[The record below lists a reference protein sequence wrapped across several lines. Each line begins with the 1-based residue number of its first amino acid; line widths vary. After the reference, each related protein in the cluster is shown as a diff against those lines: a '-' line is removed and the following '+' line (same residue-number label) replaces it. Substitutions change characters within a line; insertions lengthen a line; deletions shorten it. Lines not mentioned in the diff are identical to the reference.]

1 MASYREAPKVKKKPR
16 GLPILGLMLALALAA
31 VAYGVSFPLV
41 GFIEERYP
49 DVRNQFDDLR
59 DDFARRPWYQDSQ
72 DIHGNN
78 IVEIIVAVVLWFVMM
93 GLAMFA
99 VSAALVGT
107 DADRE
112 ALKALPPS
120 PADKKAMVKQM
131 KKDLK
136 DAKRRAREMNRHK
149 K

>member
-1 MASYREAPKVKKKPR
+1 MSTYREAPKPKKSHR
-16 GLPILGLMLALALAA
+16 GLPILGLILAIALAG

-41 GFIEERYP
+41 KLAEDQSP
-49 DVRNQFDDLR
+49 DIARQFDDLR
-59 DDFARRPWYQDSQ
+59 DTFARQVWYRDNA

-93 GLAMFA
+93 GFAMFVA
-99 VSAALVGT
+99 SAALVGT

-112 ALKALPPS
+112 AWKTMPPS

-131 KKDLK
+131 KKDLA
-136 DAKRRAREMNRHK
+136 DAKQRAREMDRK
-149 K
+149 KK

>member
-1 MASYREAPKVKKKPR
+1 MVTYREAPKAKKKR
-16 GLPILGLMLALALAA
+16 SGLPILGLILALALAA
-31 VAYGVSFPLV
+31 AAYGVSFPLV
-41 GFIEERYP
+41 RFIEDRYP
-49 DVRNQFDDLR
+49 DVKSQFDDLR
-59 DDFARRPWYQDSQ
+59 DDFAQKAWYQDSQ

-78 IVEIIVAVVLWFVMM
+78 IVEIIIAVVLWFVMM
-93 GLAMFA
+93 GFAMFA

-107 DADRE
+107 DTDRQ
-112 ALKALPPS
+112 ALKGLPPS

-136 DAKRRAREMNRHK
+136 EAKRRAREMNRQK